1 MCIDI
6 VKVKEQK
13 ADELL
18 RNIFNLE
25 EQKCLK
31 DLHKS
36 SFNSGKH
43 IEMDSHV

>member
-18 RNIFNLE
+18 RKIFNLE
-25 EQKCLK
+25 EKKIAHIKNLTIEVFER
-31 DLHKS
+31 S
-36 SFNSGKH
+36 SQS
-43 IEMDSHV
+43 II